1 MNHIQRSAVRYG
13 ETLLRTFKP
22 RHDAYVRHASAM
34 LYATV
39 ALALVLG
46 NVVDLIAGVD
56 VVFLSS
62 LPSPHPSW
70 FLGVILP
77 IALLAMSVLLWKAP
91 ASALPVLIPISWATG
106 VIANQVIT
114 LFTKD
119 NTTTGV
125 IFLYTASIYAAYA
138 FSRQGALVAWVIT
151 SVLLSVVQVSLG
163 HTGQEVGL
171 VAFNVIGL
179 AAVMTVLS
187 VARDRQV
194 QVDEFLAY
202 QADHDPLTDLVNR
215 NVVDQAIEAFDASST
230 SPGAALLVIDADGFK
245 HLNDTYGHPIGDQV
259 LVALAQQLRDLPWP
273 GALPSRVGGDEF
285 VVFLPHASSQ
295 EAEGVAA
302 ALVHKVASHAVDTT
316 AGTFATSIS
325 VGVAHYPTH
334 TNSMHGLFA
343 VADDGLYVAKRLG
356 RGQHA
361 TPLMEYRR
369 LPRLQ
374 GRFNPAACHGSPADN
389 QPQHDDGDARQA
401 QGSPGGASA

>member
-1 MNHIQRSAVRYG
+1 MSIVKRAGRRCGQI
-13 ETLLRTFKP
+13 LLDVFEP
-22 RHDAYVRHASAM
+22 RHDSYVREASAT

-39 ALALVLG
+39 AVSLILG
-46 NVVDLIAGVD
+46 NVVDVVAGEQA
-56 VVFLSS
+56 VFLSS
-62 LPSPHPSW
+62 LPSPNPSW

-77 IALLAMSVLLWKAP
+77 AILLTISGVLLRAP
-91 ASALPVLIPISWATG
+91 AAALPILLPVNWANGVL
-106 VIANQVIT
+106 ANQVIT

-125 IFLYTASIYAAYA
+125 IFLYTASIYAAYV
-138 FSRQGALVAWVIT
+138 FSRRGAFAAWAIT
-151 SVLLSVVQVSLG
+151 SLLMAIVQLGLG
-163 HTGQEVGL
+163 HTGHETGL

-187 VARDRQV
+187 VARDRQA
-194 QVDEFLAY
+194 QVDAFLAY

-215 NVVDQAIEAFDASST
+215 NVVDREIETFSGGDE

-245 HLNDTYGHPIGDQV
+245 YLNDTYGHPIGDQI
-259 LVALAQQLRDLPWP
+259 LVAMAAQLRDLPWP
-273 GALPSRVGGDEF
+273 GAVPSRVGGDEF
-285 VVFLPHASSQ
+285 VVFLPHASAQ

-302 ALVHKVASHAVDTT
+302 GLVHKVASQAVDTT

-334 TNSMHGLFA
+334 TSDVLGLFA
-343 VADDGLYVAKRLG
+343 AADDGLYVAKRLG

-361 TPLMEYRR
+361 TPLLEYRR

-374 GRFNPAACHGSPADN
+374 GRFNPAESLASAANSQSQHNDSNAC
-389 QPQHDDGDARQA
+389 QP